1 MFKTKRMLGLM
12 AAVFL
17 LALNVSAVFAAAP
30 EPVHIVVEEFPG
42 SAIPEPF
49 TASGAAVD
57 SGLFCA
63 SGLVEDLEITYN
75 DPGGPYQMIWAL
87 KRFTCG
93 DGTID
98 LRMVVQLDL
107 VTLDTTAHWRILG
120 GTGAYEG
127 LKGHGSLVGISNNPD
142 PGILDIYDGVLH

>member
-1 MFKTKRMLGLM
+1 MFKTKRLIALFAGI
-12 AAVFL
+12 FL

-30 EPVHIVVEEFPG
+30 EPIHIEVEEFPG
-42 SAIPEPF
+42 SGIPEPF

-63 SGLVEDLEITYN
+63 SGLVEDAENSSN
-75 DPGGPYQMIWAL
+75 DSDGPYRIIWSL
-87 KRFTCG
+87 KRFHCG

-107 VTLDTTAHWRILG
+107 TTLDTTARWRIVG

>member
-1 MFKTKRMLGLM
+1 MFKSKRLISVF
-12 AAVFL
+12 AALFL
-17 LALNVSAVFAAAP
+17 LGLNVSAVFAAAP
-30 EPVHIVVEEFPG
+30 QPVHIEVEEFPG
-42 SAIPEPF
+42 SAVPEPF

-57 SGLFCA
+57 SGLMCA
-63 SGLVEDLEITYN
+63 SGVVADLETTYN

-87 KRFTCG
+87 KRFYCG

-107 VTLDTTAHWRILG
+107 ATLDTTATWRILG